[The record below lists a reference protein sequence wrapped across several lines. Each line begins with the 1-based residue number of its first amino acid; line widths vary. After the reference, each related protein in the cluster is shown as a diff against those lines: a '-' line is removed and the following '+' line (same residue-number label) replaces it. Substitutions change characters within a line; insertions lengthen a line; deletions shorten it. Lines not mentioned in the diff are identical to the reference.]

1 MKTEYEKCLAGKV
14 TNKYSHIIF
23 DIDGTLLYTESAIL
37 QSLQDTVSEMLQKDM
52 AKEDLKFALGIPG
65 EVTLHRLGI
74 SDTRT
79 ANRKWNEYLLRYKS
93 SIRLFKGIPALLAS
107 LKADGYS
114 LGIVTSKNRNE
125 YNEDFASVFDAAHYF
140 DRVICVEDAPFPKPD
155 PAPLITYLSL
165 SGISAK
171 EALYVGDT
179 AYDSLCANRANV
191 DFGIALWGNTGT
203 TGNDACNG
211 TQNDIDADYIFH
223 SPSDLLDVL

>member
-1 MKTEYEKCLAGKV
+1 MEV
-14 TNKYSHIIF
+14 MNKYRHIVF
-23 DIDGTLLYTESAIL
+23 DIDGTLPDTESAIL
-37 QSLQDTVSEMLQKDM
+37 QSLQDTVAEMLQKDM

-65 EVTLHRLGI
+65 EVALHRLGI

-79 ANRKWNEYLLRYKS
+79 ANRKWNEHLLKYKS
-93 SIRLFKGIPALLAS
+93 GIRLFEGIPALLAS
-107 LKADGYS
+107 LKAGGYS

-155 PAPLITYLSL
+155 PAPLVTYLSL
-165 SGISAK
+165 SKISAG

-179 AYDSLCANRANV
+179 AYDSLCANGANV
-191 DFGIALWGNTGT
+191 DFGIALWGNPGT
-203 TGNDACNG
+203 TGNGA
-211 TQNDIDADYIFH
+211 QNDADYIFH

>member
-1 MKTEYEKCLAGKV
+1 MEAM
-14 TNKYSHIIF
+14 NKYRHIIF
-23 DIDGTLLYTESAIL
+23 DIDGTLLDTESAIL
-37 QSLQDTVSEMLQKDM
+37 QSLKDTVAEILQKDIPV
-52 AKEDLKFALGIPG
+52 EELKFALGIPG

-74 SDTRT
+74 SDART
-79 ANRKWNEYLLRYKS
+79 ANRKWNEYLLRWNEYLLRYKS

-125 YNEDFASVFDAAHYF
+125 YNEDFASVFDVMHYF

-171 EALYVGDT
+171 EAIYVGDT
-179 AYDSLCANRANV
+179 AYDSLCASGANV
-191 DFGIALWGNTGT
+191 DFGIALWGNPL
-203 TGNDACNG
+203 C
-211 TQNDIDADYIFH
+211 
-223 SPSDLLDVL
+223 

>member
-1 MKTEYEKCLAGKV
+1 M
-14 TNKYSHIIF
+14 
-23 DIDGTLLYTESAIL
+23 
-37 QSLQDTVSEMLQKDM
+37 
-52 AKEDLKFALGIPG
+52 
-65 EVTLHRLGI
+65 
-74 SDTRT
+74 
-79 ANRKWNEYLLRYKS
+79 
-93 SIRLFKGIPALLAS
+93 
-107 LKADGYS
+107 
-114 LGIVTSKNRNE
+114 
-125 YNEDFASVFDAAHYF
+125 
-140 DRVICVEDAPFPKPD
+140 EDAPFPKPD

>member
-1 MKTEYEKCLAGKV
+1 M
-14 TNKYSHIIF
+14 NKYRHIVF
-23 DIDGTLLYTESAIL
+23 DIDGTLLDTESAIL
-37 QSLQDTVSEMLQKDM
+37 QSLQDTVAEMLQKDM

-65 EVTLHRLGI
+65 EVALHRLGI

-79 ANRKWNEYLLRYKS
+79 ANRKWNEHLLKYKS
-93 SIRLFKGIPALLAS
+93 GIRLFEGIPALLAS
-107 LKADGYS
+107 LKAGGYS

-155 PAPLITYLSL
+155 PAPLVTYLSL
-165 SGISAK
+165 SKISAG

-179 AYDSLCANRANV
+179 AYDSLCANGANV
-191 DFGIALWGNTGT
+191 DFGIALWGNPGT
-203 TGNDACNG
+203 TGNGA
-211 TQNDIDADYIFH
+211 QNDIDADYIFH

>member
-1 MKTEYEKCLAGKV
+1 MEAM
-14 TNKYSHIIF
+14 NKYRHIIF
-23 DIDGTLLYTESAIL
+23 DIDGTLLDTESAIL
-37 QSLQDTVSEMLQKDM
+37 QSLKDTVAEILQKDIPV
-52 AKEDLKFALGIPG
+52 EELKFALGIPG

-74 SDTRT
+74 SDART

-107 LKADGYS
+107 LKVGGYS

-125 YNEDFASVFDAAHYF
+125 YNEDFASVFDTTHYF
-140 DRVICVEDAPFPKPD
+140 DRVICVEDAPFPKPN

-179 AYDSLCANRANV
+179 AYDSLCANGANV
-191 DFGIALWGNTGT
+191 AFGIALWGNST
-203 TGNDACNG
+203 TNGND
-211 TQNDIDADYIFH
+211 TQNDIDADYVFH
-223 SPSDLLDVL
+223 TPSDLLDVL

>member
-1 MKTEYEKCLAGKV
+1 MSGGRTFIGSEDFKITEAM
-14 TNKYSHIIF
+14 NKYRHIIF
-23 DIDGTLLYTESAIL
+23 DIDGTLLDTESAIL
-37 QSLQDTVSEMLQKDM
+37 QSLKDTVAEILQKDIPV
-52 AKEDLKFALGIPG
+52 EELKFALGIPG

-74 SDTRT
+74 SDART

-125 YNEDFASVFDAAHYF
+125 YNEDFASVFDAMHYF

-171 EALYVGDT
+171 EAIYVGDT
-179 AYDSLCANRANV
+179 AYDSLCASGANV
-191 DFGIALWGNTGT
+191 DFGIALWGNSL
-203 TGNDACNG
+203 
-211 TQNDIDADYIFH
+211 
-223 SPSDLLDVL
+223 SPVEIPLC

>member
-1 MKTEYEKCLAGKV
+1 M
-14 TNKYSHIIF
+14 NKYRHIIF
-23 DIDGTLLYTESAIL
+23 DIDGTLLDTESAIL
-37 QSLQDTVSEMLQKDM
+37 QSLKDTIAEILQKDIPM
-52 AKEDLKFALGIPG
+52 EELKFALGIPG

-74 SDTRT
+74 SDART

-125 YNEDFASVFDAAHYF
+125 YNEDFASVFDATHYF
-140 DRVICVEDAPFPKPD
+140 DRIICVEDAPFPKPN

-179 AYDSLCANRANV
+179 AYDSLCANGANV
-191 DFGIALWGNTGT
+191 DFGIALWGNST
-203 TGNDACNG
+203 TNGND
-211 TQNDIDADYIFH
+211 TQNDIDADYVFH
-223 SPSDLLDVL
+223 TPSDLLDVL